1 MEIQSKHRLWLFKRM
16 NVVSIADIKC
26 INTIETRMNNVLV
39 MTCPIVYQ
47 HMQYTFKTT
56 TAEKDVM
63 SPKLVSQSDLN
74 FSFALF
80 SYIWTTACHV
90 DYTSESFTNQCHSPI
105 NAAEIFSLY
114 SVPILVTRLYIHVYI
129 MIVCACRRYKNSGH
143 VSSTP
148 WEWEVFLEAMSL

>member
-1 MEIQSKHRLWLFKRM
+1 M

-80 SYIWTTACHV
+80 SYGLRH
-90 DYTSESFTNQCHSPI
+90 
-105 NAAEIFSLY
+105 
-114 SVPILVTRLYIHVYI
+114 
-129 MIVCACRRYKNSGH
+129 
-143 VSSTP
+143 
-148 WEWEVFLEAMSL
+148 AMSTIRQNLSQINVTHQ